1 MVESDQLFLQ
11 ALNQIFALRFDVG
24 LTYRTG
30 SRYGPI
36 NSGVMIFKNV
46 SEKTI
51 GFFNRYI
58 HDTHR
63 LQKHLIPP
71 CHSGYNQL
79 ALADFRHRQ
88 SVDYYSTFTI
98 KAANYSVQILSLP
111 MTIYNRP
118 FYKTIDANTNAKI
131 IHFPGKGKNKVS
143 YAYNQIFHQHNRTL
157 KSSFGQKVE

>member
-1 MVESDQLFLQ
+1 
-11 ALNQIFALRFDVG
+11 
-24 LTYRTG
+24 
-30 SRYGPI
+30 
-36 NSGVMIFKNV
+36 MIFKNV

-58 HDTHR
+58 RDTHR

-79 ALADFRHRQ
+79 ALADFRYRQ
-88 SVDYYSTFTI
+88 SVDHYSTFTI

-118 FYKTIDANTNAKI
+118 FDRTIDANTNAKI
-131 IHFPGKGKNKVS
+131 IHFPGPNAKKKFSYVYNHIFHMHRGCRQQRTCKESHNKKNR
-143 YAYNQIFHQHNRTL
+143 NQIKNSHFNTAREINILARYPKIHTTT
-157 KSSFGQKVE
+157 G